1 MIGKKIRLNR
11 LFNRSSKKI
20 VIVPMD
26 HGAYMGPLNGI
37 ENIERTILSAY
48 KGGADAILINPGIMR
63 FIPTNILGDISV
75 ILRITNT
82 NIKSEIFPYEP
93 VISSVSN
100 AIKLGIDAIA
110 FTVNIG
116 GLQDLEGISQFGK
129 VNDECNEFGIP
140 LLGEFLPS
148 GTKMADSFSPEN
160 VKFVARIASE
170 LGADLIKTNYTGSP
184 ETFQEVTSTA
194 LVPVVIAGGETMGT
208 DRDVLLTIEGAMQGG
223 GAGICIGR
231 NLWQRKNPRKMIELA
246 CKIVHEGT
254 SVSEISDEL

>member
-11 LFNRSSKKI
+11 LFDKSSKKI

-26 HGAYMGPLNGI
+26 HGAYMGPINGI
-37 ENIERTILSAY
+37 ENIEKTIIAAHE
-48 KGGADAILINPGIMR
+48 GGADAILINPGIMR
-63 FIPTNILGDISV
+63 FIPTNLLGELSI

-82 NIKSEIFPYEP
+82 NVKSEIFPYEP

-100 AIKLGIDAIA
+100 VIKLGIDAIA

-116 GLQDLEGISQFGK
+116 GLYDLEGISEFGK
-129 VNDECNEFGIP
+129 VNEECQEYGIP
-140 LLGEFLPS
+140 LLGEFLPA
-148 GTKMADSFSPEN
+148 GAKMVDPYSSEN

-184 ETFQEVTSTA
+184 ETFREVTSTA

-208 DRDVLLTIEGAMQGG
+208 DKDVMLTIEGAMKGG

-231 NLWQRKNPRKMIELA
+231 NLWQRKNPRKMIEAA
-246 CKIVHEGT
+246 CKIVHEGA
-254 SVSEISDEL
+254 SVNEIIDKL

>member
-11 LFNRSSKKI
+11 MFDKSSKKI

-26 HGAYMGPLNGI
+26 HGAYMGPISGI
-37 ENIERTILSAY
+37 ESIEKTIMAAY
-48 KGGADAILINPGIMR
+48 EGGADAILVNPGTLR
-63 FIPTNILGDISV
+63 FIPTNILGELSI

-82 NIKSEIFPYEP
+82 NIKSETFPYEP
-93 VISSVSN
+93 VISSVSS

-110 FTVNIG
+110 YTVNVG
-116 GLQDLEGISQFGK
+116 GLRDFKGISEFGK
-129 VNDECNEFGIP
+129 VNDDCNEFGIP

-148 GTKMADSFSPEN
+148 GVKMTNLYDPEN

-184 ETFQEVTSTA
+184 ETFREVTSTA

-208 DRDVLLTIEGAMQGG
+208 DKDVMLTIEGAMQGG

-231 NLWQRKNPRKMIELA
+231 NLWQRKNPRKMIEAA
-246 CKIVHEGT
+246 CKIVHEGA
-254 SVSEISDEL
+254 SVSEIINKL